1 MEKLS
6 KLSKIH
12 KYYIKKRKPEDFSPE
27 VKKMI
32 DAGINYD
39 ITILVLGIGIIIML
53 GVMYFL

>member
-1 MEKLS
+1 M
-6 KLSKIH
+6 
-12 KYYIKKRKPEDFSPE
+12 KKRKPEDYSPE

-32 DAGINYD
+32 NAGINYD